1 MSQTIN
7 QTENQGTQE
16 AAVTEAAASSTRD
29 LVDQL
34 LKPEVQQSLTALV
47 DNLPKLTE
55 MVNTLTKTYDVVQSL
70 ASDKVF
76 VNDIK
81 AGFSGVMGPVV
92 GKTKQAAAAAMEAG
106 ERVKK
111 DNSTVSV
118 FGLLKMLKDPN
129 VQKALKFSQ
138 AYLDV
143 LNEKK

>member
-7 QTENQGTQE
+7 QSDAQGAQT
-16 AAVTEAAASSTRD
+16 AANTKD

-34 LKPEVQQSLTALV
+34 LKPEVQQSLAALV

-55 MVNTLTKTYDVVQSL
+55 MVNTMTQAYDVVQAL
-70 ASDKVF
+70 ATDKVF
-76 VNDIK
+76 VEDIK
-81 AGFSGVMGPVV
+81 AGFSGVVGPVV
-92 GKTKQAAAAAMEAG
+92 GIAKNAAATAIEAG
-106 ERVKK
+106 ERVKR
-111 DNSTVSV
+111 DQSPNVSV

-143 LNEKK
+143 LNGQKK

>member
-7 QTENQGTQE
+7 QSETQGTQE
-16 AAVTEAAASSTRD
+16 AALAGATASTRD

-34 LKPEVQQSLTALV
+34 LKPEVQQSLAALV

-81 AGFSGVMGPVV
+81 AGFSGVVGPVV
-92 GKTKQAAAAAMEAG
+92 DKAKHAAAAAMEAG
-106 ERVKK
+106 DRVQK